1 MQVEAAGTVFMWEV
15 IIRICLWI
23 LESVK
28 KECEVSEE
36 QAKILD
42 GHQKPILLLDKKKTS
57 EILCPS
63 VAPGNPKVGVMLPYA
78 PVQLLIF
85 TLEGIKSY
93 SGRGKMPEGLY
104 HPIHTDEPFTLGDID
119 IHPFEISHD
128 ANEPAGY
135 RLECGAK
142 SVAVATDLGK
152 YDSYTVKNL
161 QNLDAVLLEANHD
174 IHMLEVGGYPY
185 YLKQRI
191 LGDRGHL
198 SNELSGQL
206 LCDILH
212 DNLKY
217 IMLGHLSRENNYAS
231 LLMRQ

>member
-85 TLEGIKSY
+85 SFLHFFYKCFTDCIRACLAFEFSHH
-93 SGRGKMPEGLY
+93 L
-104 HPIHTDEPFTLGDID
+104 TDEESEYFFFTAKKFCERSRVL
-119 IHPFEISHD
+119 IH
-128 ANEPAGY
+128 
-135 RLECGAK
+135 
-142 SVAVATDLGK
+142 DL
-152 YDSYTVKNL
+152 L
-161 QNLDAVLLEANHD
+161 
-174 IHMLEVGGYPY
+174 
-185 YLKQRI
+185 
-191 LGDRGHL
+191 
-198 SNELSGQL
+198 
-206 LCDILH
+206 
-212 DNLKY
+212 
-217 IMLGHLSRENNYAS
+217 
-231 LLMRQ
+231 